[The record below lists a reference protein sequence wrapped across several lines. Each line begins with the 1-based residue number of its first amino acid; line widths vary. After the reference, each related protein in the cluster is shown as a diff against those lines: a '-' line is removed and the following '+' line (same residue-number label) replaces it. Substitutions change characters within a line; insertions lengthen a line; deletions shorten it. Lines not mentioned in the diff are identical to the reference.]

1 MRKPDIPIMSL
12 LTLLFLFFVLG
23 YFFGMNQRKSHITVS
38 VTEEITA
45 RPQEDVQMGKQDSA
59 DAADNRSGEILFPI
73 SINHAGKE
81 ALAALP
87 GIGESLAQRIIDYRQ
102 THGGFTSAE
111 DLLNVEGI
119 GKKRLD
125 EIRNLIVIGG

>member
-1 MRKPDIPIMSL
+1 MGLI
-12 LTLLFLFFVLG
+12 TLLFLYFVLG
-23 YFFGMNQRKSHITVS
+23 YFSGMNQRKSHITVS

-59 DAADNRSGEILFPI
+59 DAADNRSSEILFPI

-102 THGGFTSAE
+102 MHGGFTSVE
-111 DLLNVEGI
+111 ELLNVEGI
-119 GKKRLD
+119 GRKRLD